1 MLLWFSPLTCIA
13 EEEHVVISNAVL
25 TVSVTN
31 GTKNGT
37 TVEGDEANVMVYQHN
52 QLLHTLNGKVDV
64 KGEVVFENVSAG
76 DHMVAVVQVKHKDMM
91 FGSSQ
96 ILLNPSEDKYFAN
109 VQVFDVSDDQS
120 PLSVQTHH
128 VIIKARSDV
137 LAITEYMQ
145 LNNSSDMA
153 IISKQRDSK
162 DRSIVLEIM
171 LPEGY
176 KNFQSS
182 TYFEEKALV
191 FKENGFYDT
200 MAVPPGEYPI
210 TFSYT
215 ININSENM
223 DIVKRMYLPTSSFVV
238 FAELGQAS
246 LQGLGTPEK
255 ITGANGTPMN
265 YYKLSNI
272 AMGKEVAFKITGFN
286 ISKSNLTTWVV
297 LAVALGVVMFFVII
311 RLRTEKK

>member
-1 MLLWFSPLTCIA
+1 MLLWLCPLTCIA
-13 EEEHVVISNAVL
+13 EEEHAVISNAVL

-37 TVEGDEANVMVYQHN
+37 TVEGDEANILVYQHN
-52 QLLHTLNGKVDV
+52 QLLHTLNGKVNAN
-64 KGEVVFENVSAG
+64 GEVVFENVSAG

-91 FGSSQ
+91 FGGSQ
-96 ILLNPSEDKYFAN
+96 IILSPSEDKYFAN

-128 VIIKARSDV
+128 VIIKARSDA

-162 DRSIVLEIM
+162 NRSIVVEIM

-182 TYFEEKALV
+182 AYFEEKALV
-191 FKENGFYDT
+191 FTEKGFYDT

-223 DIVKRMYLPTSSFVV
+223 DIVKKIYLPTSSFVV
-238 FAELGQAS
+238 FAELGQAV
-246 LQGLGTPEK
+246 LQGLGTSEK
-255 ITGANGTPMN
+255 VNSANGTPMN
-265 YYKLSNI
+265 YYKLINI
-272 AMGKEVAFKITGFN
+272 APGEEVAFKITGFN
-286 ISKSNLTTWVV
+286 IGKSDLTTWIV
-297 LAVALGVVMFFVII
+297 LAMAIGVVMFFVII